1 MTHCPPPNMKGTNM
15 KYAWI
20 IDIANPEDR
29 DADGTKG
36 PAGIDPEL
44 EKLLDEGGGLPFKMY
59 DDDDN
64 LYYCGRL
71 VGEDATG
78 FEPLDDFGTPNA
90 GASYIKLYNEKTS
103 TFETL

>member
-1 MTHCPPPNMKGTNM
+1 ME

-20 IDIANPEDR
+20 IDDGSIDH
-29 DADGTKG
+29 GTKG

-44 EKLLDEGGGLPFKMY
+44 EKLLDEGGGIHFEMY

-103 TFETL
+103 TLKLCRKGK